1 MSAIPPPDGTRGS
14 RRRVSMQPMPAAA
27 LEGAG
32 RWSWARVASAPHRL
46 GFFAGAVLLAVMAV
60 WWLLALLA
68 AAAGVPLHW
77 AVAAPAAHAL
87 AMTAGALPLFMVGF
101 LFTAGPRWLAL
112 PEVDARALRPAT
124 TTLVAGWALALVGF
138 HVDVRVAAVGAA
150 LAAAGWSAHTW
161 RFAGLLRASPTPD
174 KLHPALV
181 AAACT
186 VGALALWGAA
196 AALAFDDVT
205 GVRAASR
212 VALWGF
218 VAPVF
223 AIVSHRMLPF
233 FTASALPFLDAWR
246 PRWLLAVML
255 AALVGQL
262 PLALAELWWWPLPG
276 AVLAT
281 QAALEALAALVLLV
295 VAVRW
300 GLVQS
305 LSIRLL
311 AMLHAG
317 FVWFGMALAL
327 SALSH
332 AWLAASGG
340 AHSLGHAPLHAL
352 TLGYLGATLFAMATR
367 VSAGHSGRPLAAD
380 DLAWTLYWLVQ
391 AAALLRVAGALWDAH
406 AGGLVVAS
414 AASWA
419 VATIGWG
426 WRYGGWLGRPRADG
440 RPG

>member
-1 MSAIPPPDGTRGS
+1 MSATPPPDGAR
-14 RRRVSMQPMPAAA
+14 
-27 LEGAG
+27 GAG
-32 RWSWARVASAPHRL
+32 RRIPVQAMAEAPSGPGRWTWARLASAPHRL
-46 GFFAGAVLLAVMAV
+46 GFFAGAVLLSAMAA
-60 WWLLALLA
+60 WWLLALTA

-87 AMTAGALPLFMVGF
+87 AMTAGAMPLFMVGF

-112 PEVDARALRPAT
+112 PDVEARALRAST
-124 TTLVAGWALALVGF
+124 WAMVVGWGIALCGF
-138 HVDVRVAAVGAA
+138 HLDARVAACGTA

-161 RFAGLLRASPTPD
+161 RFVGLLRASRAPD
-174 KLHPALV
+174 RLHPALV
-181 AAACT
+181 GAACG

-196 AALAFDDVT
+196 AAMALDEVT
-205 GVRAASR
+205 GVRAAAR

-262 PLALAELWWWPLPG
+262 PLALGELWWWPLPG
-276 AVLAT
+276 AVLAA
-281 QAALEALAALVLLV
+281 QAALEAVAAVLLLG

-317 FVWFGMALAL
+317 FVWLGLALAL

-340 AHSLGHAPLHAL
+340 VHSLGLAPLHAL
-352 TLGYLGATLFAMATR
+352 ALGYLGATLFAMATR

-391 AAALLRVAGALWDAH
+391 AAALLRVAGALWSAH
-406 AGGLVVAS
+406 AAGLAVAS
-414 AASWA
+414 AALWA
-419 VATIGWG
+419 AATLGWG